1 MNFQRW
7 KMFCNHALFRSK
19 ILDIQIAHVDIRKC
33 WAEQW
38 IFRQA
43 FYKLTWIHPG
53 NPQVPFLYLRSK
65 WHTCICHQDDDMV
78 DQFPWKIES
87 LKHSEL
93 MQMLKSCTHNFY
105 ETLLR
110 TVKAYETFVYFGQVI
125 FQSEVG

>member
-19 ILDIQIAHVDIRKC
+19 ILDIQIAHVDIRRC
-33 WAEQW
+33 WVERW

-53 NPQVPFLYLRSK
+53 NPQVPFLYLRSE
-65 WHTCICHQDDDMV
+65 WHTCTCHQDDDMV

-87 LKHSEL
+87 LKIKHSEL

-105 ETLLR
+105 ETLR
-110 TVKAYETFVYFGQVI
+110 AIMQVFF
-125 FQSEVG
+125 FQK